1 MQMKTIFVMETS
13 SFEFPL
19 RNGTLLPVRLFWLI
33 RFPNGWLRA
42 ELEDEEEIGWLNP
55 VDDG

>member
-1 MQMKTIFVMETS
+1 MKTNFVMETS

-19 RNGTLLPVRLFWLI
+19 RNGTLLPERLFWLI